1 MPGKDY
7 TNHGLNRGHEW
18 NRSDFLDCDKFMNKS
33 AANWLLPGLGSFF
46 LVGG

>member
-18 NRSDFLDCDKFMNKS
+18 NRS
-33 AANWLLPGLGSFF
+33 GSHTVMTILCIAEFQQPA
-46 LVGG
+46 LWDQPV